1 MTLYNLT
8 FTDKE
13 LGEQFNIGFFSTR
26 GRAEAVARDYL
37 RNVRGFCEYDCGY
50 VVSEKPVVGSG
61 LPDAVYIVYGWN
73 GYEKDIVE
81 SDCYTTEALA
91 RRRLAEMRS
100 EYDREEWCV
109 DRFRVDDCKW
119 QDGFVR
125 V

>member
-13 LGEQFNIGFFSTR
+13 LGEQFNIGFFSSR
-26 GRAEAVARDYL
+26 GRAEAVACDYL
-37 RNVRGFCEYDCGY
+37 RSVRGFCDYTCGY
-50 VVSEKPVVGSG
+50 SITEKPVIGSG
-61 LPDAVYIVYGWN
+61 VPEDIFVVFGWN

-91 RRRLAEMRS
+91 RRRLAEMKS

-109 DRFRVDDCKW
+109 DRYRIDDCKW
-119 QDGFVR
+119 RDGFVR